1 MFPALTATPVR
12 AASCA
17 LVALWIC
24 TLVNVVG
31 LRQAGRLQVLV
42 TAMKLL
48 PLLPFGIVALRFV
61 DAGNYVP
68 INPSGKSLPQVAQ
81 VTVILTMWALSG
93 LEVATVPAGA
103 IHDPER
109 TIPRA
114 TVLGTLLAGIA
125 TILACTVVIGLM
137 PTGILKESGA
147 PMAKTARRV
156 WGPGA
161 ATGIA
166 ALAAVSTFGAIN
178 GSMMVC
184 GQVSLAAA
192 GDGLFPRLFPR
203 LDRNGTPAFGILV
216 VSMLSTVLVIAS
228 YSRSLVELFTFI
240 R

>member
-1 MFPALTATPVR
+1 M
-12 AASCA
+12 
-17 LVALWIC
+17 
-24 TLVNVVG
+24 
-31 LRQAGRLQVLV
+31 
-42 TAMKLL
+42 
-48 PLLPFGIVALRFV
+48 
-61 DAGNYVP
+61 
-68 INPSGKSLPQVAQ
+68 
-81 VTVILTMWALSG
+81 
-93 LEVATVPAGA
+93 PAGA

-114 TVLGTLLAGIA
+114 TVLCTLLAGIA
-125 TILACTVVIGLM
+125 TILTCTVVIGLM

>member
-1 MFPALTATPVR
+1 M
-12 AASCA
+12 
-17 LVALWIC
+17 
-24 TLVNVVG
+24 
-31 LRQAGRLQVLV
+31 
-42 TAMKLL
+42 
-48 PLLPFGIVALRFV
+48 
-61 DAGNYVP
+61 
-68 INPSGKSLPQVAQ
+68 
-81 VTVILTMWALSG
+81 
-93 LEVATVPAGA
+93 PAGA

-125 TILACTVVIGLM
+125 TILACTVVIGLV

-147 PMAKTARRV
+147 PMAEAARRV

-161 ATGIA
+161 ATGTA

-178 GSMMVC
+178 GCMMVC